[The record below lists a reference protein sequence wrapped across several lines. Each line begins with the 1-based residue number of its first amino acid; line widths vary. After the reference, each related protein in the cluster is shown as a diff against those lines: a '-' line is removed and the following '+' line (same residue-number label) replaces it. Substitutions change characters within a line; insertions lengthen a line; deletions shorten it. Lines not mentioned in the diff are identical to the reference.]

1 MNIDAAMN
9 YFYIAATIF
18 WLFGGYILGIYQ
30 NDRLSNGCSTACLVL
45 GTPFLFYKLPFSE
58 FHAPFNV
65 HLILVVF
72 YLYLVTQLWKT
83 TKLWNDVRASHRSF
97 K

>member
-1 MNIDAAMN
+1 MSIDAAMN
-9 YFYIAATIF
+9 YFYIAVTIF
-18 WLFGGYILGIYQ
+18 WLLGGYILGIYQ
-30 NDRLSNGCSTACLVL
+30 DDRLSNRFSTACLVL
-45 GTPFLFYKLPFSE
+45 GAPFLLYMPFSE
-58 FHAPFNV
+58 LHTPFNI

-72 YLYLVTQLWKT
+72 YLFLATQLWKT